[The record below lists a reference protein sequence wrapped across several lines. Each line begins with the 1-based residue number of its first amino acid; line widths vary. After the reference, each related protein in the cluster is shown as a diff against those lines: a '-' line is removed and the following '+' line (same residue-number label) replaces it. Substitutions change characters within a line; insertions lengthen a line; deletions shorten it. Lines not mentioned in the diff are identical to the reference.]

1 MKKNY
6 IFVVLLNMIFLILC
20 GCNEVSIS
28 TGKEDSE
35 EKTETTISSEDEDF
49 EDPEMTEDPEIGD
62 SKTAEDPK
70 QKEDSK
76 KTVVVYICGA
86 VVSEGVYTLS
96 CGSRVV
102 DVLNLAG
109 GYKEEAARGYVN
121 LAEPLSDGDKIYI
134 PFQDEVQDEKMIS
147 QKVEGKKDDYSSGDK
162 ERLININK
170 ATRDELMTL
179 PGIGESKADDIISYR
194 EEHGDFSKIEDL
206 MNVSGIKTGVFNK
219 IKDRITI

>member
-6 IFVVLLNMIFLILC
+6 IFVVLLIMIFLILC

-49 EDPEMTEDPEIGD
+49 ENPEMTEDSEIGD
-62 SKTAEDPK
+62 SKE
-70 QKEDSK
+70 
-76 KTVVVYICGA
+76 TVVVYICGA

-147 QKVEGKKDDYSSGDK
+147 QKVEGKKDDYSSDDK

-206 MNVSGIKTGVFNK
+206 MNVSGIKTGVFDK

>member
-1 MKKNY
+1 MKKKY
-6 IFVVLLNMIFLILC
+6 IIVVLLIMIFLILC

-49 EDPEMTEDPEIGD
+49 ENPEMTEDSEIGD
-62 SKTAEDPK
+62 SKE
-70 QKEDSK
+70 
-76 KTVVVYICGA
+76 TVVVYICGA
-86 VVSEGVYTLS
+86 VVSEGVYMLS

-206 MNVSGIKTGVFNK
+206 MNVSGIKTGVFDK

>member
-6 IFVVLLNMIFLILC
+6 IFVVLLIMIFFILC

-28 TGKEDSE
+28 TVKEDSE
-35 EKTETTISSEDEDF
+35 EKTETTISSENRDF
-49 EDPEMTEDPEIGD
+49 EDPEIGD
-62 SKTAEDPK
+62 SKKTEDPK
-70 QKEDSK
+70 LNKDSE

-96 CGSRVV
+96 YGSRVV
-102 DVLNLAG
+102 DVLDLAG
-109 GYKEEAARGYVN
+109 GYKEDAARGYVN

-134 PFQDEVQDEKMIS
+134 PFQDEVQNEEMIS
-147 QKVEGKKDDYSSGDK
+147 QKVEGKEENSFSGDK
-162 ERLININK
+162 EKLININK

-179 PGIGESKADDIISYR
+179 PGIGETKADDIISYR
-194 EEHGDFSKIEDL
+194 EEHGNFSKIEDL
-206 MNVSGIKTGVFNK
+206 MNISGIKTGVFNK

>member
-1 MKKNY
+1 MKKKY
-6 IFVVLLNMIFLILC
+6 IFVVLLIMIFFILC

-28 TGKEDSE
+28 TVKEDSE
-35 EKTETTISSEDEDF
+35 EKTETTISSENRDF
-49 EDPEMTEDPEIGD
+49 EDPEIGD
-62 SKTAEDPK
+62 SKKTEDPK
-70 QKEDSK
+70 LNKDSE

-96 CGSRVV
+96 YGSRVV
-102 DVLNLAG
+102 DVLDLAG
-109 GYKEEAARGYVN
+109 GYKEDAARGYVN

-134 PFQDEVQDEKMIS
+134 PFQDEVQNEEMIS
-147 QKVEGKKDDYSSGDK
+147 QKVEGKEENSFSGDK

-179 PGIGESKADDIISYR
+179 PGIGETKADDIISYR
-194 EEHGDFSKIEDL
+194 EEHGNFSKIEDL
-206 MNVSGIKTGVFNK
+206 MNISGIKTGVFNK

>member
-1 MKKNY
+1 MKKKY
-6 IFVVLLNMIFLILC
+6 IIVVLLIMIFLILC

-49 EDPEMTEDPEIGD
+49 ENPEMTEDSEIGD
-62 SKTAEDPK
+62 SKE
-70 QKEDSK
+70 
-76 KTVVVYICGA
+76 TVVVYICGA

-206 MNVSGIKTGVFNK
+206 MNVSGIKTGVFDK

>member
-1 MKKNY
+1 
-6 IFVVLLNMIFLILC
+6 MIFLILC

-49 EDPEMTEDPEIGD
+49 ENPEMTEDSEIGD
-62 SKTAEDPK
+62 SKE
-70 QKEDSK
+70 
-76 KTVVVYICGA
+76 TVVVYICGA

-206 MNVSGIKTGVFNK
+206 MNVSGIKTGVFDK